1 MPRGKKRTVDMTSTE
16 DERQISKR
24 QRNNFSSSRRSNK
37 VEDGFSNKRCIT
49 WFKEYTFGS
58 NDPDVLGPLAMERFC
73 TDIGVEPVDVV
84 MLVIAYKMN
93 ARQMGFFTQAE
104 WQKGLTELQCDSKEK
119 LQSKLDYLRNLM
131 NDPNVF
137 KSIYRYA
144 YDFARDKDQRSMDID
159 TAKQMLHLLL
169 GKQWQMYPEFAQFL
183 HQSKYK
189 VINKDQW
196 CNILEF
202 SRTICGDL
210 SNYDVDGAWPVLLDE
225 FVEWLRQS
233 RNEIS

>member
-1 MPRGKKRTVDMTSTE
+1 MPRGKKRTME
-16 DERQISKR
+16 MAPAEEERQTSKR
-24 QRNNFSSSRRSNK
+24 QRNNVSSSRRTNK
-37 VEDGFSNKRCIT
+37 IEDGFNIKRCLS
-49 WFKEYTFGS
+49 WFKQYTIAEE
-58 NDPDVLGPLAMERFC
+58 PDVLGPMQMEQFC
-73 TDIGVEPVDVV
+73 SDIGVEPEDVV

-104 WQKGLTELQCDSKEK
+104 WQKGLTDLQCDSAIK

-131 NDPNVF
+131 NDQNVF
-137 KSIYRYA
+137 KNVYRYA
-144 YDFARDKDQRSMDID
+144 YDFARDKDQRSMDIE
-159 TAKQMLHLLL
+159 TAKAMLHLLL
-169 GKQWQMYPEFAQFL
+169 GKWQMYPEFAQFL

-202 SRTICGDL
+202 SRTITPDL

-225 FVEWLRQS
+225 YVEFLRIS
-233 RNEIS
+233 RHNEIS